1 MDTLIH
7 LLIAHL
13 VGDFVLQPNH
23 WVAHKAQHLH
33 RSIYLYYHLAVHACC
48 TAIALQFQTDQ
59 LIPLLLVVG
68 SHGLI
73 DWLKLRLNGHVHD
86 LSLFLSDQLAH
97 LLILVGVA
105 HWISPLVDLNSPPQ
119 LPENTM
125 LMLLSFI
132 LLTFVSA
139 VLIQKVMS
147 LWLFADEQKNE
158 ALPGAGRYIGMLER
172 LFVFGFVIM
181 QQWQAVGWLIAA
193 KSILRYSDLSR
204 AKDRKLTEYV
214 LLGTLMSIGAA
225 LLIALMYLL
234 NSC

>member
-7 LLIAHL
+7 LLLAHL
-13 VGDFVLQPNH
+13 IGDFVLQPNR
-23 WVAHKAQHLH
+23 WVAHKTQYLH
-33 RSIYLYYHLAVHACC
+33 RSVYLYYHLCVHACC
-48 TAIALQFQTDQ
+48 TAIALRFQTEQ
-59 LIPLLLVVG
+59 LVPLLLIVG

-73 DWLKLRLNGHVHD
+73 DWIKLRLNGHVHD

-97 LLILVGVA
+97 LLIILGVA
-105 HWISPLVDLNSPPQ
+105 HWISPLVDFSSPLQ
-119 LPENTM
+119 LPENM
-125 LMLLSFI
+125 LLLLLSFI
-132 LLTFVSA
+132 LLTSVSA

-172 LFVFGFVIM
+172 LFVFGFVVM

-204 AKDRKLTEYV
+204 SKDRKLTEYV
-214 LLGTLMSIGAA
+214 LIGTLMSIGAA
-225 LLIALMYLL
+225 LLIAVVYQL
-234 NSC
+234 NIN